1 MWLKATE
8 KESDMSQHDF
18 NIANQGFP
26 AFRSDLNDAL
36 LAVRS
41 TNSGTT
47 APSPTVAGMLWYDAT
62 NNILKR
68 RNTANS
74 AWIDVNADTVAATTV
89 RGNSSGS
96 PAAETSLS
104 MATLRTMLGF
114 SQTLATAQVQVLP
127 GGAMI
132 QSGTGGTGTTGVTI
146 TFPTAFSASV
156 KIVFAP
162 QIPVGGDA
170 RILTAESISTSSVFV
185 RGWSYANVQLN
196 VSFNWIAM
204 GY

>member
-47 APSPTVAGMLWYDAT
+47 APSPTVAGMLWYDTT

-89 RGNSSGS
+89 RGNSSGV

-114 SQTLATAQVQVLP
+114 DVSAAASGYQKLP
-127 GGAMI
+127 GGLIVQWGSAVAAI
-132 QSGTGGTGTTGVTI
+132 TTGSTVTFPI
-146 TFPTAFSASV
+146 VFPTAIFVVLAVAVSTSAQIITHSAPTTSNFFMNGWNVSGTSASV
-156 KIVFAP
+156 T
-162 QIPVGGDA
+162 G
-170 RILTAESISTSSVFV
+170 R
-185 RGWSYANVQLN
+185 Y
-196 VSFNWIAM
+196 IAI
-204 GY
+204 GN